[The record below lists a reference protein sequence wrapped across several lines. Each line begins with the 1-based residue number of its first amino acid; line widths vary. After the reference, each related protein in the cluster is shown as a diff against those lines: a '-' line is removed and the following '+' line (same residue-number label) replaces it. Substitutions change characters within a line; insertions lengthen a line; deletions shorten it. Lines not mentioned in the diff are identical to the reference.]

1 LAAAIELRGSAP
13 QTTAGQAAQTPPGPQ
28 SVQSAVVQLVDPRET
43 LLPMLEGL
51 SRALGY
57 RRAAVA
63 LYDPARGALRG
74 TVGLNVPD
82 ALVES
87 IEIPLDEDENPIV
100 IALREGVPVRVDDPR
115 KARLRGDVLNL
126 LLEMEF
132 TSFAVVPLRS
142 NSEPFDLATWQG
154 RDVPSV
160 GVAILNKQETITE
173 ADIERLMP
181 FATQAGAALVRASD
195 VERLRD
201 SSEQHAVQKEWLFWM
216 INGFA
221 DPVILCNADND
232 ILLQNLR
239 AETLFK
245 ANPDDSPG
253 KSRAIWMNNFLFT
266 AALSTSVLE
275 QNPAGRATN
284 DLTLVDPIEG
294 TELLF
299 EMRTMPATNYFNGA
313 RGTVAV
319 LTNITDL
326 RQATEQVTQNVHR
339 LQSVEEEIR
348 LERDRLNLVLRSVP
362 NPIILL
368 DVGNQPIL
376 MNHEALRLFQA
387 SPLDSS
393 RSRRAQLCVS
403 NEAKFTSFVS
413 QLRLDPAQGMS
424 GELVLT
430 DPDSREQL
438 TMAVTSTEVR
448 DELGAVVATVSVMQD
463 VSRLRELERR
473 RIEQILFDSEKLA
486 ATGRLA
492 ASIAHEINNPLEAI
506 KNALYLLTNKIP
518 PDDPN
523 AKFLQIATKETDRV
537 SRILR
542 QMLGFYRPPKME
554 PTDINRL
561 IEESEGLIEKHLRQ
575 NRVRLE
581 NDLDDKL
588 PPVIAAADQIKQ
600 VLLNLM
606 INAQQAMPDGGTI
619 YVSTRVSHGADP
631 EFLMSDSVH
640 IQIKDTGKGIA
651 EEHLPH
657 IFEPFFSTK
666 DEKGTGLGLWV
677 SQGIVQ
683 AHGGS
688 IKLRSRE
695 GRGTTFS
702 VALPIGGPAEHGDR

>member
-1 LAAAIELRGSAP
+1 
-13 QTTAGQAAQTPPGPQ
+13 
-28 SVQSAVVQLVDPRET
+28 
-43 LLPMLEGL
+43 
-51 SRALGY
+51 
-57 RRAAVA
+57 
-63 LYDPARGALRG
+63 
-74 TVGLNVPD
+74 
-82 ALVES
+82 
-87 IEIPLDEDENPIV
+87 
-100 IALREGVPVRVDDPR
+100 
-115 KARLRGDVLNL
+115 
-126 LLEMEF
+126 
-132 TSFAVVPLRS
+132 
-142 NSEPFDLATWQG
+142 
-154 RDVPSV
+154 
-160 GVAILNKQETITE
+160 
-173 ADIERLMP
+173 
-181 FATQAGAALVRASD
+181 
-195 VERLRD
+195 
-201 SSEQHAVQKEWLFWM
+201 
-216 INGFA
+216 
-221 DPVILCNADND
+221 
-232 ILLQNLR
+232 
-239 AETLFK
+239 
-245 ANPDDSPG
+245 
-253 KSRAIWMNNFLFT
+253 MNNFLFT

-275 QNPAGRATN
+275 QNTAGRATT

-299 EMRTMPATNYFNGA
+299 EMRILPATNYFNGA

-326 RQATEQVTQNVHR
+326 RHATEQVTQNVHR
-339 LQSVEEEIR
+339 LQSAEEEIR
-348 LERDRLNLVLRSVP
+348 QERDRLNLVLRSVP

-368 DVGNQPIL
+368 DIDNQPIL

-387 SPLDSS
+387 SPIDSN
-393 RSRRAQLCVS
+393 RGRRAQVCVS

-438 TMAVTSTEVR
+438 SMSVTSTEVR

-473 RIEQILFDSEKLA
+473 RLEQILFDSEKLA

-506 KNALYLLTNKIP
+506 KNALYLLSNKIP
-518 PDDPN
+518 SDDPN

-561 IEESEGLIEKHLRQ
+561 IEESEALIEKHLRQ
-575 NRVRLE
+575 YRVKVE
-581 NDLDDKL
+581 NDFDPHL
-588 PPVIAAADQIKQ
+588 PLVIASADQIKQ

-606 INAQQAMPDGGTI
+606 MNAQQAMPEGGTLF
-619 YVSTRVSHGADP
+619 VSTRVSHGADP

-640 IQIKDTGKGIA
+640 IQIRDTGKGIA
-651 EEHLPH
+651 EEHLAH

-666 DEKGTGLGLWV
+666 DERGTGLGLWV

>member
-1 LAAAIELRGSAP
+1 
-13 QTTAGQAAQTPPGPQ
+13 
-28 SVQSAVVQLVDPRET
+28 
-43 LLPMLEGL
+43 
-51 SRALGY
+51 
-57 RRAAVA
+57 
-63 LYDPARGALRG
+63 
-74 TVGLNVPD
+74 
-82 ALVES
+82 
-87 IEIPLDEDENPIV
+87 
-100 IALREGVPVRVDDPR
+100 
-115 KARLRGDVLNL
+115 
-126 LLEMEF
+126 
-132 TSFAVVPLRS
+132 
-142 NSEPFDLATWQG
+142 
-154 RDVPSV
+154 
-160 GVAILNKQETITE
+160 
-173 ADIERLMP
+173 
-181 FATQAGAALVRASD
+181 
-195 VERLRD
+195 
-201 SSEQHAVQKEWLFWM
+201 
-216 INGFA
+216 
-221 DPVILCNADND
+221 
-232 ILLQNLR
+232 
-239 AETLFK
+239 
-245 ANPDDSPG
+245 
-253 KSRAIWMNNFLFT
+253 
-266 AALSTSVLE
+266 
-275 QNPAGRATN
+275 AGRATT

-299 EMRTMPATNYFNGA
+299 EMRILPATNYFNGA

-326 RQATEQVTQNVHR
+326 RHATEQVTQNVHL
-339 LQSVEEEIR
+339 LQSAEDEIR
-348 LERDRLNLVLRSVP
+348 QERDRLNLVLRSVP

-368 DVGNQPIL
+368 DMSNEPIL

-387 SPLDSS
+387 SPIDTN
-393 RSRRAQLCVS
+393 RSRRAQVCVT
-403 NEAKFTSFVS
+403 NEAKFTSFIS

-424 GELVLT
+424 SELVLT

-438 TMAVTSTEVR
+438 TMSVTSTEVR
-448 DELGAVVATVSVMQD
+448 DDVGAVVATVSVMQD

-473 RIEQILFDSEKLA
+473 RMEQILFDSEKLA

-506 KNALYLLTNKIP
+506 KNALYLLTNKTHS
-518 PDDPN
+518 DDPN

-575 NRVRLE
+575 NRIKLE
-581 NDLDDKL
+581 NDLDARL
-588 PPVIAAADQIKQ
+588 PAVIASADQIKQ

-606 INAQQAMPDGGTI
+606 MNAQQAMPSGGTI
-619 YVSTRVSHGADP
+619 SVSTRVSHGADP

-640 IQIKDTGKGIA
+640 IQIRDTGNGIA

-688 IKLRSRE
+688 IKLRSRQ

-702 VALPIGGPAEHGDR
+702 VALPIGGPAEHGER

>member
-1 LAAAIELRGSAP
+1 MPAA
-13 QTTAGQAAQTPPGPQ
+13 PQ
-28 SVQSAVVQLVDPRET
+28 SVQSAIVQFVDPREMLT
-43 LLPMLEGL
+43 TMLEGM

-57 RRAAVA
+57 RRAVVA
-63 LYDPARGALRG
+63 LYDPARGALHG

-87 IEIPLDEDENPIV
+87 IEIPLDEAQNPMV
-100 IALREGVPVRVDDPR
+100 IALREGVPLRVEDTR
-115 KARLRGDVLNL
+115 KQAHLREDALRL

-132 TSFAVVPLRS
+132 SSFAVVPLRS
-142 NSEPFDLATWQG
+142 SSEQFGLATWEG
-154 RDVPSV
+154 RDVPAV
-160 GVAILNKQETITE
+160 GVVILSKGETITDT
-173 ADIERLMP
+173 DIERLMP
-181 FATQAGAALVRASD
+181 FATQVGTALVRASD

-201 SSEQHAVQKEWLFWM
+201 SSEQHAVEKEWLFWM

-221 DPVILCNADND
+221 DPVVLTDANND
-232 ILLQNLR
+232 IILQNLR

-245 ANPDDSPG
+245 SHADDSEG
-253 KSRAIWMNNFLFT
+253 KHNAIRMNNFLFT
-266 AALSTSVLE
+266 AYLSASMLE
-275 QNPAGRATN
+275 QNTTSRVTR

-294 TELLF
+294 AELLF
-299 EMRTMPATNYFNGA
+299 EMRTLPATNYFNGA
-313 RGTVAV
+313 RGTVSV

-326 RQATEQVTQNVHR
+326 RQANEQVTQNVQL
-339 LQSVEEEIR
+339 LQTAEEEIR
-348 LERDRLNLVLRSVP
+348 QERDRLNLVLRSVP

-368 DVGNQPIL
+368 DIDNQPIL
-376 MNHEALRLFQA
+376 MNQEALRLFQA
-387 SPLDSS
+387 SPIDSL
-393 RSRRAQLCVS
+393 RSRRAQLCMA

-424 GELVLT
+424 GEIVLT
-430 DPDSREQL
+430 DPDTRDPL

-448 DELGAVVATVSVMQD
+448 DELSAVVATVSVMQD

-506 KNALYLLTNKIP
+506 KNALYLLTNKIS

-561 IEESEGLIEKHLRQ
+561 IEESEALVEKHLRQ
-575 NRVRLE
+575 NRVKIE
-581 NDLDDKL
+581 NDLDPL
-588 PPVIAAADQIKQ
+588 VPPVIASPDQIKQ

-606 INAQQAMPDGGTI
+606 LNGQQAMPDGGTI
-619 YVSTRVSHGADP
+619 FVSTRVSYGSDP
-631 EFLMSDSVH
+631 EFLMSDSIH
-640 IQIKDTGKGIA
+640 IQIRDTGKGIA

-677 SQGIVQ
+677 SRGIVQ

-695 GRGTTFS
+695 GRGTTFR
-702 VALPIGGPAEHGDR
+702 VALPIRGPSQHDEG